1 MLSAIRKYRF
11 SLILVHQYLEQIEGK
26 SCFCHIWSTGTIIAF
41 RVRARDAEY
50 LAKEFY
56 PIFRVEDFVNLPTYH
71 IYLKLMI
78 DGVTSKPFSAMTLL
92 TSDEKTHL
100 KENVINLSGK
110 HYGKSREEMG

>member
-1 MLSAIRKYRF
+1 L
-11 SLILVHQYLEQIEGK
+11 GK
-26 SCFCHIWSTGTIIAF
+26 ISGKQ
-41 RVRARDAEY
+41 
-50 LAKEFY
+50 KEFY
-56 PIFRVEDFVNLPTYH
+56 PLFRVVDLVHLPGYH

-78 DGVTSKPFSAMTLL
+78 DGVTSKPFSAVTLL